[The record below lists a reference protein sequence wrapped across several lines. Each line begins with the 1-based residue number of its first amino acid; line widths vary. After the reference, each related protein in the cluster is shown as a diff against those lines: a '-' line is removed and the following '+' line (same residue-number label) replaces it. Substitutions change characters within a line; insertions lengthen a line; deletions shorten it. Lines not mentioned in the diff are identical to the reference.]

1 MSTIEKP
8 EQVCESC
15 EQEPAV
21 PAEATKQTVPSLVE
35 DVLDPSTFLP
45 PNIPSIAP
53 AIVIEFC
60 DRCRW
65 LHRATWI
72 QTELFLTFPPPVLE
86 CITLIP
92 RNTPGTGGRFRVWL
106 SASVKKN
113 ENVNCPSLIWDR
125 KTRGGFPEL
134 KVLKQLIRDRIQ
146 PSLSLGHSDR
156 KVNTS
161 EVI

>member
-60 DRCRW
+60 DR
-65 LHRATWI
+65 
-72 QTELFLTFPPPVLE
+72 VS
-86 CITLIP
+86 
-92 RNTPGTGGRFRVWL
+92 TG
-106 SASVKKN
+106 
-113 ENVNCPSLIWDR
+113 
-125 KTRGGFPEL
+125 
-134 KVLKQLIRDRIQ
+134 Q
-146 PSLSLGHSDR
+146 PSHASHYE
-156 KVNTS
+156 KH
-161 EVI
+161 